1 MNKITVI
8 LVALLLMCA
17 MSQFSFA
24 QTPQGTGAKKAAV
37 NTEVI
42 RGKIVSID
50 TAKNDIVVKE
60 TKTGAEK
67 TIAVDPTVISSLKTD
82 EAVKVTL
89 KEGSNI
95 ALSVKKIVKK
105 ATATKK

>member
-1 MNKITVI
+1 
-8 LVALLLMCA
+8 
-17 MSQFSFA
+17 MSQLSFA
-24 QTPQGTGAKKAAV
+24 QTSQGEGAKKAAV
-37 NTEVI
+37 KTEVI
-42 RGKIVSID
+42 RGKIISID
-50 TAKNDIVVKE
+50 TAKNEIVVKE
-60 TKTGAEK
+60 NKAGTEK

-105 ATATKK
+105 TMATKK